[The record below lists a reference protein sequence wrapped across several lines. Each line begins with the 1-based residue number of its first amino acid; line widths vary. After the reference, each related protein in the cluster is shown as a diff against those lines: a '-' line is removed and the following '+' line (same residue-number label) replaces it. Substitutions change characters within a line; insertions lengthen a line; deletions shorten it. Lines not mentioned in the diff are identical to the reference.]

1 LHDAVDIFRVLRA
14 AQFVSNYAPLLERHR
29 DKLKPDMVWN
39 IEEGLKLTADEIG
52 RAERARAVLYGRVAA
67 FFEDYDLL
75 LCPATIVPPFDIEC
89 RYVTEVEG
97 HTFETYVDWMAIC
110 FAITLTACPAISV
123 PCGFTADRLPVGLQ
137 MVGRP
142 RGEAA
147 LLGAAY
153 LFEQAAGIADM
164 TPMDPG

>member
-1 LHDAVDIFRVLRA
+1 MEIFRVLRA
-14 AQFVSNYAPLLERHR
+14 AQFVANFAPLLESHR
-29 DKLKPDMVWN
+29 DKLKPEMVWN
-39 IEEGLKLTADEIG
+39 IEQGLKLTADEIG
-52 RAERARAVLYGRVAA
+52 RAERARAVLYGRMTA

-75 LCPATIVPPFDIEC
+75 LCPATIVPPFDIES

-123 PCGFTADRLPVGLQ
+123 PCGFTGDGLPIGLQ

-153 LFEQAAGIADM
+153 LFEQAAGIAEK
-164 TPMDPG
+164 TPMDPV